1 MTATV
6 QTATDHTTP
15 DEGLPLVLAS
25 GSPQRARLLEQLGLS
40 FTAAA
45 ADIDETPRAGEAP
58 DALAERLAHA
68 KAEALSIAYAEARI
82 IGSDTVVALDGQ
94 PFGKPVDAADAK
106 RMLGALAGRR
116 HRVFTGVAVSMGGV
130 TTTRLAV
137 SEVEMSALT
146 SDQINDY
153 WATEEPIG
161 KAGGYA
167 IQGIG
172 AQFIVSLT
180 GSYSAVMGLPLYETA
195 ELLRATGFDPLRRR

>member
-6 QTATDHTTP
+6 QTATDHTSP

-25 GSPQRARLLEQLGLS
+25 GSPQRAHLLEQLGLS
-40 FTAAA
+40 FTAVA
-45 ADIDETPRAGEAP
+45 ADIDETPRAGESP
-58 DALAERLAHA
+58 DALAQRLAHA
-68 KAEALSIAYAEARI
+68 KAEALSIAYADARI

-94 PFGKPVDAADAK
+94 PFGKPVDAADAR
-106 RMLGALAGRR
+106 RMLSALAGRR
-116 HRVFTGVAVSMGGV
+116 HRVFTGIALSMGGV
-130 TTTRLAV
+130 TTTRVAIN
-137 SEVEMSALT
+137 EVEMTAL
-146 SDQINDY
+146 SNDQIDAY
-153 WATEEPIG
+153 WATGEPMG